1 MLILDNI
8 TIVICIILVV
18 CAVCSSLF
26 DTFFRKLSNEEETDG
41 VEEHKPV
48 SVIIISDN
56 NGSELNNNL
65 KHFLSQD
72 YPAGYEVIVVV
83 SRDEDGTSDVL
94 NSYSKYQNLYTT
106 FVPDTSRYMSR
117 RKLAIT
123 LGVKAAKNDIILL
136 TDAVCK
142 PSSDKWIA
150 SMASKCKDGVNLVI
164 GYSNY
169 SDDTSKFKIFCRLHR
184 EYAFMYEASKGIAYS
199 TCGNNLLFKK
209 SVFMEARGFQGN
221 LKYVRGEYDFLVNK
235 YSDFGNTAIA
245 ISPDCTLIEETPS
258 RKAWKNK
265 NMFYVETK
273 KHLLRSFKHRIIFN
287 MDMLFLYICILLAI
301 LSVLYSVLFS
311 KFLII
316 PFSFIALVVPFIFRI
331 INAKRV
337 MGLFNT
343 HVSLWKVIPF
353 EFALVWHNMKS
364 VLRYRMSDKYEYI
377 SHKS

>member
-150 SMASKCKDGVNLVI
+150 SMASKCKDGVSLVI

-265 NMFYVETK
+265 NMFYVETR

-287 MDMLFLYICILLAI
+287 MDMLFFYICILLAI

-343 HVSLWKVIPF
+343 HVGLWKVIPF

>member
-184 EYAFMYEASKGIAYS
+184 EYTFMYEASKGIAYS

-265 NMFYVETK
+265 NMFYVETR
-273 KHLLRSFKHRIIFN
+273 KHLLRSLKHRIIFN

-311 KFLII
+311 RFLII

>member
-18 CAVCSSLF
+18 FAICSSLF
-26 DTFFRKLSNEEETDG
+26 DTFFRKLSDEEDADG
-41 VEEHKPV
+41 VENQKPV

-56 NGSELNNNL
+56 NGRELDDNL
-65 KHFLSQD
+65 KCFLSQD

-123 LGVKAAKNDIILL
+123 LGVKAAKNDMILL

-142 PSSDKWIA
+142 PNSDKWIA
-150 SMASKCKDGVNLVI
+150 SMTSKCRNGVSLVI

-169 SDDTSKFKIFCRLHR
+169 SDDASKFKIFSRLHR

-199 TCGNNLLFKK
+199 TCGNNLLFRKI
-209 SVFMEARGFQGN
+209 VFMEARGFQGN

-245 ISPDCTLIEETPS
+245 ISPDCMLIEEAPS
-258 RKAWKNK
+258 RKTWKNK
-265 NMFYVETK
+265 NMFYVETR
-273 KHLLRSFKHRIIFN
+273 KHLLRSFKHRLIFN
-287 MDMLFLYICILLAI
+287 MDMFFLYICLLFAVS
-301 LSVLYSVLFS
+301 SVIYSVLCYN
-311 KFLII
+311 LLVI
-316 PFSFIALVVPFIFRI
+316 PFSFIALVVPFIVRI
-331 INAKRV
+331 LSAKRV

-353 EFALVWHNMKS
+353 ELALVWHNMKS
-364 VLRYRMSDKYEYI
+364 AFRYRMSDKYEYI